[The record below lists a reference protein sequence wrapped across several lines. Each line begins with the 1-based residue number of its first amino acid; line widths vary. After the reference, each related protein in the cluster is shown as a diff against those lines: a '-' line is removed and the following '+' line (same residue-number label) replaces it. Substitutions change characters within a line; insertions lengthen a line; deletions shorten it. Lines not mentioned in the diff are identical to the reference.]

1 MRTHC
6 LPLSYLHV
14 FTNQAEL
21 KSPLIYREP
30 RAMNSLGN
38 KRTTKEKS
46 SDLKFQNS
54 TLPKNR
60 SWPHLHRTTAQDQAI
75 CEPLPRW
82 ERKFAAA
89 PDVTEYHSEDEYED
103 PELQMVDVWPSLK
116 ILPARP
122 IKESEYAEQFCRR
135 SREGNIELPLEDLA
149 PRQSPE
155 RSAVT
160 LTMRPFLS
168 PGSMAEDTRC
178 FKRVMDTS
186 PPIHA
191 KASLPSLGPSW
202 NMWTRLEEVD
212 KAVSKDMRRHHT
224 RENKSIK
231 GNKTPLP
238 PPRPPATLPKQHQPL
253 PPAPAPENSAPL
265 PQRHTSPEA
274 QGGLRQISLKDLS
287 GVLEAEEVS
296 HDKMRPASSQPSQS
310 RNTRKIPLAL
320 TSSSFVRSHNNLQDR
335 GDEDSMQACSAQRCQ
350 SPASHGPPGNTLP
363 HPDTSW
369 REPFPAPSDE
379 KEVRHNEWYV
389 GQYSRQAV
397 EEALMKEN
405 KDGTFLVRDHSTK
418 SKAEPYVLVV
428 FYGNKV
434 YNVKIRFL
442 EKSQQFALGTGLRG
456 DEKFDSVEDIIE
468 YYQYFPI
475 TLIDGKDKTGAHR
488 EQCYLTQPLTL
499 AGHFPP
505 G

>member
-1 MRTHC
+1 
-6 LPLSYLHV
+6 
-14 FTNQAEL
+14 
-21 KSPLIYREP
+21 
-30 RAMNSLGN
+30 MNSLGN

-122 IKESEYAEQFCRR
+122 IKESEYA
-135 SREGNIELPLEDLA
+135 
-149 PRQSPE
+149 
-155 RSAVT
+155 
-160 LTMRPFLS
+160 
-168 PGSMAEDTRC
+168 DTRC

-350 SPASHGPPGNTLP
+350 SPASHSPPGNTLP

-369 REPFPAPSDE
+369 RESFPAPSDE

-468 YYQYFPI
+468 YYQDFPI

>member
-1 MRTHC
+1 M
-6 LPLSYLHV
+6 
-14 FTNQAEL
+14 E
-21 KSPLIYREP
+21 
-30 RAMNSLGN
+30 
-38 KRTTKEKS
+38 
-46 SDLKFQNS
+46 
-54 TLPKNR
+54 
-60 SWPHLHRTTAQDQAI
+60 AQDQAI
-75 CEPLPRW
+75 RQPLPRR
-82 ERKFAAA
+82 ERKLAAA

-122 IKESEYAEQFCRR
+122 IKESEYA
-135 SREGNIELPLEDLA
+135 DK
-149 PRQSPE
+149 
-155 RSAVT
+155 
-160 LTMRPFLS
+160 
-168 PGSMAEDTRC
+168 RC

-186 PPIHA
+186 PPLHS

-202 NMWTRLEEVD
+202 NMWTRLEEN
-212 KAVSKDMRRHHT
+212 
-224 RENKSIK
+224 NKCNFQFSFISQ
-231 GNKTPLP
+231 TPLP
-238 PPRPPATLPKQHQPL
+238 PPRPPTTLPKQHQPL
-253 PPAPAPENSAPL
+253 PPAPESSAPL

-274 QGGLRQISLKDLS
+274 QGGPRQISLKDLR

-310 RNTRKIPLAL
+310 RITRKIPLAL
-320 TSSSFVRSHNNLQDR
+320 TSSSFVRSHDNLQDR
-335 GDEDSMQACSAQRCQ
+335 DGEGSMQACSAQRCQ

-379 KEVRHNEWYV
+379 KEVRHYEWYV
-389 GQYSRQAV
+389 GRYSRQAV

-475 TLIDGKDKTGAHR
+475 TLIDGKDKTGVHR

-499 AGHFPP
+499 PGHFPP

>member
-238 PPRPPATLPKQHQPL
+238 PPR
-253 PPAPAPENSAPL
+253 
-265 PQRHTSPEA
+265 
-274 QGGLRQISLKDLS
+274 QISLKDLS